1 MDNYIVINGKK
12 AELTEEQ
19 LKQLGINVEVKKN
32 NPFTRHPNKPY
43 WSINAMN
50 VVAGQSDCDD
60 NFDNSTYEVANYFN
74 DYKFAEQVALHQL
87 LYRKLLKYAYENNA
101 IVDDWSDLNSQKFFL
116 SMDVG
121 NNNKLYVNWN
131 YKIKHEC
138 SVYFNNSKVAEQA
151 IEDIV
156 KPFMKEHPEFVW

>member
-1 MDNYIVINGKK
+1 MENYICINGNKT
-12 AELTEEQ
+12 ELTEEQ
-19 LKQLGINVEVKKN
+19 LKQLGIKIEKKRN
-32 NPFTRHPNKPY
+32 SPFTRHPNKLY

-50 VVAGQSDCDD
+50 VVAGQPDCND

-101 IVDDWSDLNSQKFFL
+101 IVDDWSDLDSRKFHL

-121 NNNKLYVNWN
+121 DNKQLYIDWN
-131 YKIKHEC
+131 CKIKHDC
-138 SVYFNNSKVAEQA
+138 AVYFNSSKVAEQA
-151 IEDIV
+151 IEDVV
-156 KPFMKEHPEFVW
+156 KPFMEEHPDFEW